1 MNADQQIWWKW
12 TKSLQQ
18 MGIAEWVASLLEIA
32 GPLTLVAAQVVY
44 FSQPIID
51 LIMPQWHPD
60 SLARM
65 LEDKSNVS
73 IFVSHLRED
82 TLL

>member
-1 MNADQQIWWKW
+1 MNADQQIWRKW

-32 GPLTLVAAQVVY
+32 GPLTIVAAQVVY

-51 LIMPQWHPD
+51 FIMPNRHSD

-65 LEDKSNVS
+65 LEDKSSVS
-73 IFVSHLRED
+73 AFVANLRED
-82 TLL
+82 TQA